1 MPKATQSA
9 LRRHSNDGNADMK
22 TCFKCKTS
30 KPFDLYFK
38 HAQTTDG
45 YHSWCKEC
53 CTAGN
58 ERSRAKQNSTIEGRA
73 KVFLQNARKSAAKRK
88 QIFALTVADIVEC
101 WHTQWGVCAY
111 SGRQMTLEAGHLHTV
126 SIERIDSSV
135 GYTPENTI
143 LVCQAINRMKSD
155 FAYEDFYA
163 LCRDVAQFL
172 GDDRLE
178 LAVGAHK

>member
-1 MPKATQSA
+1 
-9 LRRHSNDGNADMK
+9 
-22 TCFKCKTS
+22 
-30 KPFDLYFK
+30 
-38 HAQTTDG
+38 
-45 YHSWCKEC
+45 
-53 CTAGN
+53 
-58 ERSRAKQNSTIEGRA
+58 
-73 KVFLQNARKSAAKRK
+73 
-88 QIFALTVADIVEC
+88 
-101 WHTQWGVCAY
+101 
-111 SGRQMTLEAGHLHTV
+111 MTLEAGHLHTV